1 MNNKNIKALCLS
13 VLLVLFMATAQAET
27 FCVGE
32 FNQLRVETDLI
43 VPEGSTCC
51 HKRWHQYIWQSYSR
65 SRRDFGSG
73 NKQPVST
80 YLYGSLRSYKAGF
93 INLSRAKVF
102 GDVILDGNSKNGI
115 SGRGVGLYELTVSG
129 DIEIYGYEIA
139 IDALKGINVQDS
151 YIGRNLIVESNAVRN
166 INLAYNQVGK
176 NIIVKRN
183 DTIASMWV
191 EGNTAG
197 NRVVCKGNIPVP
209 TNNKANF
216 APKGVEGQ
224 CADLIQNILVCANTG
239 IRLTALPLKLQI

>member
-1 MNNKNIKALCLS
+1 MYRRAAHAAIN
-13 VLLVLFMATAQAET
+13 
-27 FCVGE
+27 VGTII
-32 FNQLRVETDLI
+32 FGNLI
-43 VPEGSTCC
+43 VEAGGTLEAGISSLYPLT
-51 HKRWHQYIWQSYSR
+51 I
-65 SRRDFGSG
+65 
-73 NKQPVST
+73 
-80 YLYGSLRSYKAGF
+80 YGSLRSYKAGF

-224 CADLIQNILVCANTG
+224 CADLI
-239 IRLTALPLKLQI
+239 